1 MPIYDKPFEPV
12 RDPSAFRR
20 YLQGCRVL
28 GCCFVKPLSGA
39 QPLRDRRW
47 SPYSLY
53 SVACL
58 GVMWQL
64 VLRSAAHY
72 VARGNLDSSAYAVL
86 GLLYLAQSSVTFV
99 SMVVCA
105 QRLLTMD
112 ALCDLLEARFPLP
125 AKSKRRLSCFYRG
138 LMLLQMV
145 EAADQNGQRAVRYF
159 GAASSGLEV
168 LSAAV
173 NLSGALITLFW
184 SYIPQTGTVVVA
196 LLFAAASFGA
206 SSVYEFKVAAQC
218 RVSSRADTITAGL
231 AALKRDLRLVRHIVA
246 AAEDAFQAGVL
257 AAHLGYVARLCIAVY
272 YVITNQFHVV
282 STYSYV
288 MYVCYVVVHAIIL
301 SKSADGLTLQ
311 LNRLKRTLES
321 AGYDR
326 MLAPSVKKELQAF
339 LLSLDPERY
348 RLTVAG
354 LFSLRPSSLA
364 KVAGLVLTYTVLLLQ
379 TNMGF
384 SARNC

>member
-1 MPIYDKPFEPV
+1 
-12 RDPSAFRR
+12 
-20 YLQGCRVL
+20 
-28 GCCFVKPLSGA
+28 
-39 QPLRDRRW
+39 
-47 SPYSLY
+47 
-53 SVACL
+53 
-58 GVMWQL
+58 
-64 VLRSAAHY
+64 
-72 VARGNLDSSAYAVL
+72 
-86 GLLYLAQSSVTFV
+86 
-99 SMVVCA
+99 
-105 QRLLTMD
+105 MD

-196 LLFAAASFGA
+196 LLASA
-206 SSVYEFKVAAQC
+206 YVSEMDSQLRSTAQC

-311 LNRLKRTLES
+311 L
-321 AGYDR
+321 
-326 MLAPSVKKELQAF
+326 QAF